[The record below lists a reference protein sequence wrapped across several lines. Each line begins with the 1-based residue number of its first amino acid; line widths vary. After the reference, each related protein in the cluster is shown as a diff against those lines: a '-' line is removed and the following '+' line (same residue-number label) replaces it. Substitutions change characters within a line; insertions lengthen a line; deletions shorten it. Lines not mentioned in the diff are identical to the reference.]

1 MTPNRSNV
9 DVPASHGAGA
19 TSAAGGPSA
28 ERGSREAGPGA
39 VRDTNGPR
47 PFEPLDDMDLLW
59 GATAGAALAALAL
72 VAAYH
77 GVMWLAGQPPV
88 FWGRVAAVAVLLV
101 GCGAVVGGLLG
112 LERAGRGR

>member
-1 MTPNRSNV
+1 MTRNV
-9 DVPASHGAGA
+9 DVPASHGAG
-19 TSAAGGPSA
+19 SASEAGGPSA

-47 PFEPLDDMDLLW
+47 PFGPLDDMDLLW

-77 GVMWLAGQPPV
+77 GVMWLAELPPLAWRRV
-88 FWGRVAAVAVLLV
+88 GAVAALLV
-101 GCGAVVGGLLG
+101 GCGAVAGGLIG
-112 LERAGRGR
+112 LERAGEGRR